1 MMQNIVKND
10 SLRGIIALE
19 DAIKA
24 MEQVDLP
31 LGHFQIPGVYVRA
44 MLIPK
49 DTVLTGKIH
58 NHECISIVAK
68 GSISVQS
75 HDGVQRLE
83 AGWIGVSQAGIKRA
97 GFAHEDTVFITVH
110 RCDETELDKIESL
123 LVSESFEEFEQRLLQ

>member
-1 MMQNIVKND
+1 M
-10 SLRGIIALE
+10 IAVREIETLE
-19 DAIKA
+19 AALKDCPQI
-24 MEQVDLP
+24 DLP

-68 GSISVQS
+68 GDISVKTR
-75 HDGVQRLE
+75 DGLTRLN
-83 AGWIGVSQAGIKRA
+83 AGWIGVSEAGIKRA

-110 RCDETELDKIESL
+110 RTDQTDLAAIEAE
-123 LVSESFEEFEQRLLQ
+123 LVSESFEEFTQRRLT